1 MAHAAAAPPTVRRAL
16 VVLPR
21 QHGRVDITLLYFD
34 DCPGWEVADG
44 RLGEALR
51 IVGLDPTAVER
62 RQITTDEEAQRARF
76 RGSPTILLDG
86 VDPFLEGD
94 AGPFGLSCRLYPS
107 ESGLAGS
114 PTLDQL
120 VEVLRARLSPA

>member
-1 MAHAAAAPPTVRRAL
+1 M
-16 VVLPR
+16 
-21 QHGRVDITLLYFD
+21 DITLLYFD

-51 IVGLDPTAVER
+51 IVGLDPTAVRR

-86 VDPFLEGD
+86 VDPFPGGD
-94 AGPFGLSCRLYPS
+94 GGPFGLSCRLYPS

-120 VEVLRARLSPA
+120 VDVLRSRLSSA